1 MRDFFIGDF
10 NGGMEIEEVK
20 EFYNLYGLIS
30 LNDKPTCYKNHANPS
45 CIYLMLTNCSKF
57 FHSTIIIKRGLF
69 VINKMAVAIM
79 KINFHTLEPKIVHD
93 EKFQEFY
100 KGTFQR
106 KSIQMIK
113 FSIGFAKIVE
123 RC

>member
-10 NGGMEIEEVK
+10 NVGMEIEEVK

-30 LNDKPTCYKNHANPS
+30 LNDKPTCYKNPANPS

-57 FHSTIIIKRGLF
+57 FQNTIIIKRGLF

-79 KINFHTLEPKIVHD
+79 KINFHTLEPKIAHD

-106 KSIQMIK
+106 KSIQMRK
-113 FSIGFAKIVE
+113 VSIGFAKIVE

>member
-10 NGGMEIEEVK
+10 NVGMEIEEVK
-20 EFYNLYGLIS
+20 KFFNLYGLIS
-30 LNDKPTCYKNHANPS
+30 LNDKPTCYKNPANPS

-57 FHSTIIIKRGLF
+57 FQNTIIIKRGLF

-106 KSIQMIK
+106 KSIQMRK
-113 FSIGFAKIVE
+113 VSIGFAKIVE

>member
-10 NGGMEIEEVK
+10 NVGMEIEEVK
-20 EFYNLYGLIS
+20 KFYNLYGLIS
-30 LNDKPTCYKNHANPS
+30 LNDKPTCYKNPANPS

-57 FHSTIIIKRGLF
+57 FQNTIIIKRGLF
-69 VINKMAVAIM
+69 VINKMAVAIL
-79 KINFHTLEPKIVHD
+79 KTNFHTLEPKILHD
-93 EKFQEFY
+93 EKIQEFY

-106 KSIQMIK
+106 KSIQLIK
-113 FSIGFAKIVE
+113 VSIGFAKNVE

>member
-10 NGGMEIEEVK
+10 IVGMEIEEVK

-30 LNDKPTCYKNHANPS
+30 LNDKRTCYKNPANPS

-57 FHSTIIIKRGLF
+57 FQNTIIIKRGLF
-69 VINKMAVAIM
+69 VFNKMAVAIM
-79 KINFHTLEPKIVHD
+79 KTNFNTFEPKILHD
-93 EKFQEFY
+93 EKIQEFY

-106 KSIQMIK
+106 KSIQLIK
-113 FSIGFAKIVE
+113 VSIGFAKNVE